1 MTNSVPKP
9 QSAQKLQDLVLTAL
23 FTALLLVMGFT
34 PLGLIDLPIL
44 KATILHVPVIIGSVL
59 LGPKKGAFLGA
70 VFGAISLWKN
80 TMAPSLLSF
89 AFSPLV
95 PLPGENH
102 GSFWALAIC
111 FAPRILVGVAPWFVA
126 WGFRSLSKSSLALRG
141 IGYG

>member
-70 VFGAISLWKN
+70 VLG
-80 TMAPSLLSF
+80 PS
-89 AFSPLV
+89 AC
-95 PLPGENH
+95 G
-102 GSFWALAIC
+102 
-111 FAPRILVGVAPWFVA
+111 RTPWPPA
-126 WGFRSLSKSSLALRG
+126 C
-141 IGYG
+141 